1 MKASKKHPKA
11 ARRENLPADKRNV
24 PKGNNPSSANT
35 TGTLSNDHI
44 HQQLVLNDLI
54 QIKKKKYK
62 WNKNANLL
70 ISSISICLS
79 LLIVILMFEWR
90 FYESESDVQMKSDT
104 EQFEDL
110 LDVPQTAQPAPPPPQ
125 VSNVQVVE
133 VSDEEMI
140 EEIEVS
146 FDIEITEET
155 KVEEAVTTEIETS
168 EPEEEIADE
177 IFTIVEEQP
186 SPIGGMKAFYEYVS
200 ENLKYPVKASRMDIQ
215 GRVFVQF
222 VVEKDGSLTD
232 IQVVKGIGAG
242 CDEEAVR
249 VIKNAPRWEPGK
261 QRGRPVRVKMILPI
275 VFKLY
280 ER

>member
-1 MKASKKHPKA
+1 M
-11 ARRENLPADKRNV
+11 
-24 PKGNNPSSANT
+24 T
-35 TGTLSNDHI
+35 
-44 HQQLVLNDLI
+44 
-54 QIKKKKYK
+54 
-62 WNKNANLL
+62 
-70 ISSISICLS
+70 
-79 LLIVILMFEWR
+79 
-90 FYESESDVQMKSDT
+90 
-104 EQFEDL
+104 
-110 LDVPQTAQPAPPPPQ
+110 
-125 VSNVQVVE
+125 
-133 VSDEEMI
+133 
-140 EEIEVS
+140 
-146 FDIEITEET
+146 
-155 KVEEAVTTEIETS
+155 
-168 EPEEEIADE
+168 
-177 IFTIVEEQP
+177 
-186 SPIGGMKAFYEYVS
+186 YVS